1 MYIQV
6 AIEKNLKCRKVL
18 TNKSNPVGNKWLVVG
33 QTEVDHIPAIWQAR
47 AHSLVTIT
55 SWAMSHPHEF
65 MDTAHTWIHL
75 SIIQ

>member
-55 SWAMSHPHEF
+55 S
-65 MDTAHTWIHL
+65 
-75 SIIQ
+75 